1 MAIPKRLKN
10 APLIEAIWQM
20 QFNVPGAG
28 DILAGQ
34 LYKAL
39 QVSHPHLKHT
49 PLPTINIPP
58 IVADM
63 DPNLRFAPKIR
74 LEDPDSSF
82 LWQIGNRVVT
92 VNCRAPYAGWER
104 FKEEIVQTIGFIRES
119 GLIQTT
125 ERHSLRYIDLI
136 TLEPAPDLSSLQ
148 LSIKLGRFQIGKN
161 QLQMRVEL
169 SDDGVGHV
177 VQISTPTKV
186 GPPGGQREG
195 TIIDLESY
203 TPQEKSWEAMVSE
216 IESLHDRSKTFFFEQ
231 ILTSHAIERM
241 EPEY

>member
-1 MAIPKRLKN
+1 MSIPKRLKN

-39 QVSHPHLKHT
+39 QVSHPHLRHT
-49 PLPTINIPP
+49 PLPTANIPP

-82 LWQIGNRVVT
+82 LWQIGNRIVT
-92 VNCRAPYAGWER
+92 VNCRVPYAGWRR
-104 FKEEIVQTIGFIRES
+104 FKEEIVQTIGFVRDS

-148 LSIKLGRFQIGKN
+148 LSIKMGKFEIGKN

-169 SDDGVGHV
+169 SDDGIGHV
-177 VQISTPTKV
+177 VQIATPAKV
-186 GPPGGQREG
+186 GPIGGQREG

-203 TPQEKSWEAMVSE
+203 TPQEKNWEAMATE
-216 IESLHDRSKTFFFEQ
+216 IERLHDRSKAFFFEQ
-231 ILTSHAIERM
+231 ILTPQAIERM